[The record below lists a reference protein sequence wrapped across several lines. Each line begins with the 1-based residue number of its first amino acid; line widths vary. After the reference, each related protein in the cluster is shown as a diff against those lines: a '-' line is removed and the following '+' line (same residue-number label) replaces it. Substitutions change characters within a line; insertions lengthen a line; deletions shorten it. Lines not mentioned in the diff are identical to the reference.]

1 MADIVT
7 NINRAISDFDSIK
20 SAIEAKGVTVGNVP
34 TSEYADKIAEIQSG
48 GQTYYSA
55 NGRLY
60 TKDVVFPSNLKN
72 VGGSAYQYCTL
83 IETVTFPDT
92 ITDIGNNAFQG
103 CTKLKEIYIPE
114 GVTRI
119 AQNAFFGDPISTV
132 YLPST
137 LTSMG
142 ASVFS
147 TQYFRDVT
155 LGQGFNLNL
164 NIGMGSYTVDV
175 MLAMFEAL
183 KDNTGTTAKTLTLG
197 ATNLAKLT
205 DEQIQIATNKNWNVA

>member
-1 MADIVT
+1 MANIVT
-7 NINRAISDFDSIK
+7 NIHRALADFDSIK
-20 SAIEAKGVTVGNVP
+20 TAIEDKGVNVGNAP
-34 TSEYADKIAEIQSG
+34 TSEYGNMIAEIQSG
-48 GQTYYSA
+48 AQTYYSA

-60 TKDVVFPSNLKN
+60 TKDIVFPSDLKN
-72 VGGSAYQYCTL
+72 VGGAAYQYCTL

-119 AQNAFFGDPISTV
+119 AQNAFFGNPISTV

-147 TQYFRDVT
+147 TQYFRNVT
-155 LGQGFNLNL
+155 LGQGFNLSL
-164 NIGMGSYTVDV
+164 NIGMGSYTVDC
-175 MLAMFEAL
+175 MIDMFNAL

-205 DEQIQIATNKNWNVA
+205 AEQLQIATEKNWNVA

>member
-34 TSEYADKIAEIQSG
+34 TSEYADKITEIQSEI
-48 GQTYYSA
+48 YYSES
-55 NGRLY
+55 GRMY
-60 TKDVVFPSNLKN
+60 IKNIVFPDSVTDIGGSAFFKCSNIESVILPSNL
-72 VGGSAYQYCTL
+72 TL
-83 IETVTFPDT
+83 I
-92 ITDIGNNAFQG
+92 NSNSFQG
-103 CTKLKEIYIPE
+103 CTKLKAIYIPE

-155 LGQGFNLNL
+155 LGQGFNLSL
-164 NIGMGSYTVDV
+164 NIKAGSYTVDV

-197 ATNLAKLT
+197 STNLAKLT

>member
-20 SAIEAKGVTVGNVP
+20 SAIEDKGVTVGNAP
-34 TSEYADKIAEIQSG
+34 TSEYAEKIEEIG
-48 GQTYYSA
+48 KGQEIYYSSS
-55 NGRLY
+55 GRMY
-60 TKDVVFPSNLKN
+60 IKNIVFPDSVTDIGGSAFFECSNIESVILPSNL
-72 VGGSAYQYCTL
+72 TL
-83 IETVTFPDT
+83 I
-92 ITDIGNNAFQG
+92 NSNSFQG

-119 AQNAFFGDPISTV
+119 AQNAFYGDPISTI

-142 ASVFS
+142 AGVFS
-147 TQYFRDVT
+147 TQYFRDVA
-155 LGQGFNLNL
+155 LGQGFNLSL
-164 NIGMGSYTVDV
+164 NIGAGSYTVDC
-175 MLAMFEAL
+175 MLDMFEAL

-205 DEQIQIATNKNWNVA
+205 EEQKQIATDKNWNLA